1 MGFVNDTELEASI
14 RGMIIR
20 LLDHDLASSIDFRLL
35 DYKDPDFPFRMQ
47 VWFDGPSRHL
57 IVIHSAAREML
68 SSKEGEEI
76 VFAALA
82 HEIGHVIDI
91 RKIGFTGFY
100 ALGPHLQKAPAYL
113 RKLIDPMLPH
123 LQFFFGFWPQAECRA
138 DGYAAV
144 FLARVYS
151 NPTEVMARQ
160 ARFALGN
167 SLPKETSSCYS
178 RFQARVFA
186 WLRLR
191 NLRRI
196 ELLQHQGNQE
206 AIAL

>member
-1 MGFVNDTELEASI
+1 MGFVKDTEIEERI
-14 RGMIIR
+14 RGMIVR
-20 LLDHDLASSIDFRLL
+20 LVGPDSAGGIDFRLM
-35 DYKDPDFPFRMQ
+35 DYQDPDFSFRMK

-68 SSKEGEEI
+68 SSREGEEI

-100 ALGPHLQKAPAYL
+100 SLVPLLEKAPAFL
-113 RKLIDPMLPH
+113 RKCAYPLLPH
-123 LQFFFGFWPQAECRA
+123 LQFFFGCWPRAECRA
-138 DGYAAV
+138 DGYAV
-144 FLARVYS
+144 ELLGSVYS
-151 NPTEVMARQ
+151 NPTQIVARQ

-167 SLPKETSSCYS
+167 SLPKASSSCYS

-186 WLRLR
+186 RLRLR

-196 ELLQHQGNQE
+196 ELSNHRGNLRTSE
-206 AIAL
+206 A